1 MNPRTT
7 NGQIASHEI
16 GVKML
21 PQYEAD
27 GGPLTAPQIRQIK
40 KLLPRAKKRSVRS
53 SLFGEK
59 TT

>member
-7 NGQIASHEI
+7 NGQIASHDI
-16 GVKML
+16 AIKLL
-21 PQYEAD
+21 PQDEAD

-53 SLFGEK
+53 SLSRAK
-59 TT
+59 TA

>member
-1 MNPRTT
+1 MNPRTA
-7 NGQIASHEI
+7 NGQIVSHEI
-16 GVKML
+16 AVKL
-21 PQYEAD
+21 RPKYEAD
-27 GGPLTAPQIRQIK
+27 AGPLTAPQVRQIK